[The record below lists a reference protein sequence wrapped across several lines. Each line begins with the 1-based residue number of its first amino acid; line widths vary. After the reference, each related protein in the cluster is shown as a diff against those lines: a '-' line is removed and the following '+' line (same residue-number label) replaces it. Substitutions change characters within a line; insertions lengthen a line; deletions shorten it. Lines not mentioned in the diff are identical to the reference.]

1 MLDTGAERLEME
13 CQILCNALRQSWHAS
28 DLLGTITAAKQLSL
42 LFPDLLRTKKG
53 DQTEEIMDIYKEL
66 GIDPQMGPTSFK
78 IFMRAKVRNYLRTH
92 KVTGR
97 ENRLA
102 YYFVLDMGLI
112 LRSARLRLSH
122 DLNVLRHTLEEH
134 HLIHDDGGFV
144 PTNPAYADIKP
155 PPPAGPPPSGG
166 MQPSTISAGDAPAKP
181 QAPLEMPTI
190 IRIMIDEGMLN
201 HNEVRAIHTQMVTYA
216 GITVQEV
223 LLRSGYITPDQL
235 TVLMA
240 KEIAYKNNEG

>member
-42 LFPDLLRTKKG
+42 LFPDLLRNQKV
-53 DQTEEIMDIYKEL
+53 DAPDEIMDIYKEL
-66 GIDPQMGPTSFK
+66 GIDPQMGPKAFK
-78 IFMRAKVRNYLRTH
+78 IFMRVRVRNYLRSH
-92 KVTGR
+92 KLTGR

-102 YYFVLDMGLI
+102 YYYVLDMGLI

-122 DLNVLRHTLEEH
+122 DLNVLRSTLQGH
-134 HLIHDDGGFV
+134 NLIHDDGGFV
-144 PTNPAYADIKP
+144 PTNPAFADIKP
-155 PPPAGPPPSGG
+155 PAPAGPPPSSG
-166 MQPSTISAGDAPAKP
+166 MQPSTISSSDAPAKP
-181 QAPLEMPTI
+181 QAPLEMPLL
-190 IRIMIDEGMLN
+190 IRIMIDEGLLN

-235 TVLMA
+235 TELMA
-240 KEIAYKNNEG
+240 KEIAIKANS